1 MSENNRQNP
10 VPCKKAV
17 VQGEK
22 YRFTVLTPALIR
34 MEYSAQGEFV
44 DRRTQTVVNREF
56 PEPSFGVKETG
67 EMLEIVTSALR
78 LRYRKGEF
86 SPAGLQVRV
95 NGQFGAWSSVW
106 NYQDVQKDLGG
117 TARTLDGADGEIV
130 LEGGVL
136 STQGWTVL
144 DDSKSLL
151 LDENGWVAKRKDPEG
166 KDLYFFGYGREYI
179 KCLQDFHALTGE
191 VPLLPRFALGNW
203 WSRYYRYT
211 QNSYLALMER
221 FREENIPFTVAVLDM
236 DWHVTKVDPKYGT
249 GWTGYTW
256 NRELFP
262 DPQGFLRMLHERG
275 MKVTLNVHPA
285 DGVRAFEECYPD
297 FAAYMGMDPQ
307 EGEPVSFEIGN
318 PQFVKGYFSCV
329 HHPLE
334 EQGVD
339 FWWIDWQQGANC
351 GVEGLDPLWMLNHYH
366 YLDSCKN
373 GNRGLIF
380 SRYCGPGS
388 HRYPVGFS
396 GDTIIS
402 WKSLQFQPYFTAT
415 ASNIGYGWWSH
426 DIGGHMQGIK
436 DDELAL
442 RWLQFGCFSPILRLH
457 SSNSE
462 FNGKEPWRY
471 NRIVEEIMKRFL
483 RLRHRL
489 IPYLYTMNVRANT
502 ESIPLMQP
510 LYYHNPYCREAY
522 EVPNEYYFGSQLL
535 VCPITKPADK
545 ESGMAEVTAWIPE
558 GRWIDLFTG
567 LVYEGNRMLTLYRT
581 AQSIPVLAKCGAIIP
596 LDAQG
601 EGNSLA
607 NPGYLEVDICAGDD
621 GSFWL
626 WEDDGQGTLFQE
638 KDWAK
643 TQLRYEA
650 GEVSRFIRE
659 IPQGNTAVIPA
670 RRKYRLRVWGTGE
683 GMTAKAYADGREL
696 SGIGFAYDAEKGVT
710 TIEVPGVPNEDR
722 LVVEMA
728 HTVPHQNQ
736 KVRRVFDFLN
746 RAEMSFD
753 LKTAIYR
760 VAGQVE
766 EGQSLLYVAS
776 QLREMGLRRQV
787 EGPVLEIL
795 TACE

>member
-1 MSENNRQNP
+1 MGLDEKQNP
-10 VPCKKAV
+10 LPCNKAV
-17 VQGEK
+17 VRGEK

-34 MEYSAQGEFV
+34 MEYSERGEFV
-44 DRRTQTVVNREF
+44 DCRTQTVVSRSF
-56 PEPSFGVKETG
+56 PEPVFEAKDTG
-67 EMLEIVTSALR
+67 EMLEITTSALR
-78 LRYRKGEF
+78 LRYRKGPF
-86 SPAGLQVRV
+86 TPAGLQIRV
-95 NGQFGAWSSVW
+95 SGQFGAWSSVW
-106 NYQDVQKDLGG
+106 NYGDVQKDLGG
-117 TARTLDGADGEIV
+117 TARTLDGADGEV
-130 LEGGVL
+130 LLEGGIL
-136 STQGWTVL
+136 SAQGWAVL
-144 DDSKSLL
+144 EDSKSLL
-151 LDENGWVAKRKDPEG
+151 LDENGWVAQRKDRAG
-166 KDLYFFGYGREYI
+166 KDLYFFGYGREYV
-179 KCLQDFHALTGE
+179 KCLQDFHILTGE

-211 QNSYLALMER
+211 QESYLALMDR
-221 FREENIPFTVAVLDM
+221 FQKENVPFTVAVIDM
-236 DWHVTKVDPKYGT
+236 DWHITEVDPKYGT

-262 DPQGFLRMLHERG
+262 DPEGFLRELHDRG

-297 FAAYMGMDPQ
+297 FAAYMGMDAQ
-307 EGEPVSFEIGN
+307 KGEPIPFEIGN
-318 PQFVKGYFSCV
+318 PHFLEGYFTCV

-334 EQGVD
+334 KQGVD
-339 FWWIDWQQGANC
+339 FWWIDWQQGANS
-351 GVEGLDPLWMLNHYH
+351 GIEGLDPLWMLNHYH
-366 YLDSCKN
+366 YLDSCKR
-373 GNRGLIF
+373 GGRGLVF
-380 SRYCGPGS
+380 SRYSGPGS

-436 DDELAL
+436 DDELAV

-471 NRIVEEIMKRFL
+471 NRIAEEIMKRFL

-510 LYYHNPYCREAY
+510 LYYHNPQRREAY
-522 EVPNEYYFGSQLL
+522 QVPNEYYFGSQLL
-535 VCPITKPADK
+535 VCPITGQADK
-545 ESGMAEVTAWIPE
+545 ESGTAGVTAWLPE
-558 GRWIDLFTG
+558 GKWIDLFTG
-567 LVYEGNRMLTLYRT
+567 LIYEGDRMLTLYRT
-581 AQSIPVLAKCGAIIP
+581 AESIPVLAKCGAVIP
-596 LDAQG
+596 MDAKSG
-601 EGNSLA
+601 GNGLE
-607 NPGYLEVDICAGDD
+607 NPEYLEVNICAGDD
-621 GSFWL
+621 GGFLL
-626 WEDDGQGTLFQE
+626 WEDDGQGTLFRE

-643 TQLRYEA
+643 TQMRYEA

-659 IPQGNTAVIPA
+659 VPGGNTAVIPA
-670 RRKYRLRVWGTGE
+670 LRKYRLRIWGIKE
-683 GMTAKAYADGREL
+683 GMTVKAYAGGREVP
-696 SGIGFAYDAEKGVT
+696 GIGFAYDAEKGVA
-710 TIEVPGVPNEDR
+710 TIEIPAVRNGDR

-728 HTVPHQNQ
+728 HTVLHKNQ
-736 KVRRVFDFLN
+736 KTRRVFDFLN

-753 LKTAIYR
+753 LKTAVYH
-760 VAGQVE
+760 VAQQAE
-766 EGQSLLYVAS
+766 EGRGLLYATG
-776 QLREMGLRRQV
+776 QLREMELRREV